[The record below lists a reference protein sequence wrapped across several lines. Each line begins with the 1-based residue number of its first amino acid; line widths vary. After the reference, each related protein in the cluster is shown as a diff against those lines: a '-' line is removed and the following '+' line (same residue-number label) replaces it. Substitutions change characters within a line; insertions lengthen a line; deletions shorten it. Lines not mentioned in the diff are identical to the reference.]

1 MPPHGRAERTRQ
13 DAPPRLIAFRRLT
26 VRSATGTPQ
35 RGGPCRSK
43 RARKGRVRPSDL
55 AAFLTRSE
63 RGEVSAA
70 FPTIFRKARFSKF
83 VFIREI
89 RVKVFVFISNFSS
102 LLAWQIKFPPPS
114 FVKFVSQSLSSFL
127 PAVEGDILQPGPQG
141 RAQFDGE
148 RANAASGALDGRLFF
163 NRNVLRDIHRDGLG
177 TVSDA
182 FQGRK

>member
-102 LLAWQIKFPPPS
+102 LLAWQLKFSPPS
-114 FVKFVSQSLSSFL
+114 FVFIREIRVSVVVFINGSNVTLAWCSF
-127 PAVEGDILQPGPQG
+127 GG
-141 RAQFDGE
+141 R
-148 RANAASGALDGRLFF
+148 
-163 NRNVLRDIHRDGLG
+163 VLVQL
-177 TVSDA
+177 
-182 FQGRK
+182 